1 MVAGQVADGGGVRSF
16 DPPAAR
22 GLQAD
27 LRPAVSSR
35 ARSLSGSG
43 DRTSVCARE
52 LVSMKSRMVVS
63 ARSRPCPITTMWSAV
78 SSISLMRWL
87 ERKTVRPSAA
97 SDRISPRIQR
107 MPSVSRPLTGSSR
120 ISTSGSPISAAAIPS
135 RWPMPSEKPLVRRRA
150 VSSGSPTR
158 SRTSP
163 TRRRGMPLLAASP
176 ARWW

>member
-1 MVAGQVADGGGVRSF
+1 MVAGQVADGCGVRPF

-27 LRPAVSSR
+27 PPPPAVSSS

-78 SSISLMRWL
+78 SSISLMR
-87 ERKTVRPSAA
+87 
-97 SDRISPRIQR
+97 
-107 MPSVSRPLTGSSR
+107 
-120 ISTSGSPISAAAIPS
+120 
-135 RWPMPSEKPLVRRRA
+135 
-150 VSSGSPTR
+150 
-158 SRTSP
+158 
-163 TRRRGMPLLAASP
+163 
-176 ARWW
+176 